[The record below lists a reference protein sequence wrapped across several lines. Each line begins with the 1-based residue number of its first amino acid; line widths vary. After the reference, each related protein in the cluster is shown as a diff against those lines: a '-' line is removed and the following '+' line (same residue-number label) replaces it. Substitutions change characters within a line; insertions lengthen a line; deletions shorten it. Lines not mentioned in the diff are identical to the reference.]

1 MSKTEMNTTRRYHD
15 LSGSEKL
22 ALTTEQFTDS
32 VKLEGLHRGIKPP
45 ITLSDA
51 LKNIK
56 YVGFQ
61 IPADALKLY
70 ELVAPNDYSTAETGI
85 CYRTSEQAAS
95 ALIGAVRVCTDYNKK
110 SKIVDG
116 DFSVRERW
124 VSLSQAQ
131 NVAAKLEEFQQD
143 NEAFDKLV
151 DECAADLSN
160 LKQESYNKRVRSERR
175 VEYLRLSGGDLAIAS
190 AFWKKTE
197 GTEFPDENGN

>member
-1 MSKTEMNTTRRYHD
+1 MNTTRRYYD

-22 ALTTEQFTDS
+22 TLTTEQFTDS

-51 LKNIK
+51 LKNIN

-85 CYRTSEQAAS
+85 CYRTSDQAAL
-95 ALIGAVRVCTDYNKK
+95 ALIGAVRVHTDYNKK